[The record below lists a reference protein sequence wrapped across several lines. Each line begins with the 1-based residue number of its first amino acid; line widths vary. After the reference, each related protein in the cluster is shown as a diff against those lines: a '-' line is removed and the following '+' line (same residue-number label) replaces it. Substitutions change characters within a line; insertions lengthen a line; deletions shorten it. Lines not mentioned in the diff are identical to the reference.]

1 MRRLMIRLTAVIA
14 VCGFAAWQLSAPK
27 RLPEATLADLTGNPV
42 AGEQVFHAAGCAS
55 CHAAPEASGD
65 DKLVL
70 VGGMR
75 FASPFGT
82 FIAPNISSD
91 PIHGIGGWSKTD
103 LANAMQYGTSPTGQ
117 HYYPAFPYGSYVRMK
132 LRGDGLQDL
141 ANLHAFMQTLP
152 ASETPSQP
160 HEVGF
165 PFNIRRGLGLWKR
178 VFLDDYWVASM
189 PLESAPLQRGRYL
202 VEALGHCGE
211 CHTPRNPVGAPL
223 NAQWLAG
230 AANPSGEGR
239 IPAIN
244 ALDWSEKDIAYYLET
259 GFTPDFD
266 SAGGHMAAV
275 VENLAK
281 LPASDRAAIA
291 AYLAALP

>member
-1 MRRLMIRLTAVIA
+1 
-14 VCGFAAWQLSAPK
+14 
-27 RLPEATLADLTGNPV
+27 
-42 AGEQVFHAAGCAS
+42 
-55 CHAAPEASGD
+55 
-65 DKLVL
+65 
-70 VGGMR
+70 
-75 FASPFGT
+75 
-82 FIAPNISSD
+82 
-91 PIHGIGGWSKTD
+91 
-103 LANAMQYGTSPTGQ
+103 
-117 HYYPAFPYGSYVRMK
+117 
-132 LRGDGLQDL
+132 
-141 ANLHAFMQTLP
+141 
-152 ASETPSQP
+152 
-160 HEVGF
+160 
-165 PFNIRRGLGLWKR
+165 
-178 VFLDDYWVASM
+178 M

-211 CHTPRNPVGAPL
+211 CHTPRNPVGAPI
-223 NAQWLAG
+223 NAQWLTG